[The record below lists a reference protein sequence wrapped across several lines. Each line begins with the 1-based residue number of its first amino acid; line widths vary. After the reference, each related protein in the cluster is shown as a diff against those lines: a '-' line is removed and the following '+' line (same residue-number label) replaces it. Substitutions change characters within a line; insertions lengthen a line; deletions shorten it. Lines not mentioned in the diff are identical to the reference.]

1 MPGMHGADVAK
12 AARRAMPSLPIVF
25 VTGYAESG
33 QLEAAL
39 GPGAPV
45 LRKPF
50 TIDDLVGALAEHLV
64 R

>member
-1 MPGMHGADVAK
+1 MHGADVARL
-12 AARRAMPSLPIVF
+12 ARAILPTLPIVF
-25 VTGYAESG
+25 VTGYAETE

-50 TIDDLVGALAEHLV
+50 TVDALADAVEGNL
-64 R
+64 RPAS